1 MKDKKGQQTPLYLA
15 IKANDEES
23 VRLLI
28 AQGANLDHKVF
39 GKSLQNHI
47 KQKMSHIDPESIP
60 KLRAGLAKQTSQSTM
75 EKLVS
80 IIEDFQNNDDVNLF
94 KSLLLE
100 VDAHDL
106 NKFTS
111 GGLTLLQKAC
121 DESKTDLVET
131 LLDHGMNV
139 DGKTEGSMM
148 APVLRSATK
157 GDWKTMQVFLN
168 HRADITV
175 TKISTNETILHC
187 LLQQNQNNDPDNLNS
202 LLNHQNEEVQTKI
215 QSIINKKDIN
225 GQTAL
230 HIASEKWPSEAVRYI
245 LEAGANIGMK
255 NQWSEVAITKILP
268 ETFETFLNEY
278 CMNSNYPDTDVNRHD
293 FEITFDYR
301 YVYYK

>member
-28 AQGANLDHKVF
+28 ANGANLEHKVF

-47 KQKMSHIDPESIP
+47 KQKMSHVDPESIP
-60 KLRAGLAKQTSQSTM
+60 IVRAGLAKQTSQSTM

-111 GGLTLLQKAC
+111 GGLNLLQKAC
-121 DESKTDLVET
+121 DESKTNLVEA

-139 DGKTEGSMM
+139 NGQAEGTMM

-157 GDWKTMQVFLN
+157 GDLNTVMVLLN
-168 HRADITV
+168 HKADITV
-175 TKISTNETILHC
+175 TKTSTNETILHC
-187 LLQQNQNNDPDNLNS
+187 LLQQNQNKNPDNLRA
-202 LLNHQNEEVQTKI
+202 LLDHQDEEVQTKI
-215 QSIINKKDIN
+215 KSMINKKDIN
-225 GQTAL
+225 GQTVL
-230 HIASEKWPSEAVRYI
+230 HIASEKWPQEAVRYI
-245 LEAGANIGMK
+245 LEAGANVGMK
-255 NQWSEVAITKILP
+255 NQWSEVGITKILP
-268 ETFETFLNEY
+268 ETFEKFLNEF
-278 CMNSNYPDTDVNRHD
+278 CMKSNYPETDVNRHD
-293 FEITFDYR
+293 FEMTFNYR
-301 YVYYK
+301 YVM